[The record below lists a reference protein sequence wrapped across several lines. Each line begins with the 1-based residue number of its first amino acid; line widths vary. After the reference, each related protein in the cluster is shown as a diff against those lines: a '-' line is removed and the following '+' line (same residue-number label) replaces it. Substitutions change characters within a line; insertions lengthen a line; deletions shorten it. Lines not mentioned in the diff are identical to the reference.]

1 MNRRHKRYLR
11 TLAILAILMVFPFLW
26 KYGVESYYNGSIY
39 NSTETPSEKVAV
51 VFGAAVYGN
60 GRLSAVLRDRMET
73 AIGLY
78 NAGVVQKLLVSGDNR
93 FDHYDEPGAMMA
105 YAIQRGVPE
114 EDIHPDYAGRRTYDT
129 CYRARHVFGVD
140 SAVLV
145 TQNFHLP
152 RALFICNSLG
162 VKSVGTSADLRPYR
176 GTRWYKVRETGATLL
191 ALWDVMSGKQA
202 EVLGEPLPIQ

>member
-1 MNRRHKRYLR
+1 MNRRHKRYLQA
-11 TLAILAILMVFPFLW
+11 LAILAFLIVFPFLW
-26 KYGVESYYNGSIY
+26 KYGVESHYNDSIY
-39 NSTETPSEKVAV
+39 STTETPSEQVAV

-78 NAGVVQKLLVSGDNR
+78 KAGIVQKLLVSGDNR
-93 FDHYDEPGAMMA
+93 FDHYDEPGAMMV
-105 YAIQRGVPE
+105 YAIERGVSE
-114 EDIHPDYAGRRTYDT
+114 EDIHADYAGRRTYDT
-129 CYRARHVFGVD
+129 CYRARHVFEVD

-152 RALFICNSLG
+152 RALFTCNSLG

-191 ALWDVMSGKQA
+191 ALWDVMSGKEA